1 VVGQESGMSTFHF
14 ELVSPERQLFEGPVE
29 SVTVPASE
37 GDMTILP
44 NHAPV
49 MTTLRAGVVAVWDG
63 KGTVAQR
70 MFVHG
75 GFADVNA
82 GGLTILAEVAL
93 PVEEI
98 KADEVAEQMR
108 EAEEQLRDATSDE
121 ARAYATE
128 KLDGLREMMAL
139 VRN

>member
-1 VVGQESGMSTFHF
+1 MSTFHF

-49 MTTLRAGVVAVWDG
+49 MTTLRAGVVAVLDG
-63 KGTVAQR
+63 KGGAARR
-70 MFVHG
+70 MFVRG

-82 GGLTILAEVAL
+82 AGLTILAEVAL

-108 EAEEQLRDATSDE
+108 AAEIALRDAASDD
-121 ARAYATE
+121 ARAYAEE
-128 KLDGLREMMAL
+128 KLDGLKEMMAL